1 MKKLSSNIRREINK
15 LAHERAI
22 IFEKG
27 ERERLLVMAEAG
39 QLPDVPTMDDVF
51 PDVPYLNDVFPDVPT
66 MGELH
71 ALVDGPG

>member
-1 MKKLSSNIRREINK
+1 MKKLSPKIRREINV

-27 ERERLLVMAEAG
+27 ERERLMLLAEAV
-39 QLPDVPTMDDVF
+39 QLPDEVFHDVPTMA
-51 PDVPYLNDVFPDVPT
+51 
-66 MGELH
+66 ELC